1 MVRKININCNFNGVI
16 QKVPFYIGRPSSESH
31 PLGFQAKWL
40 SVNSGGKIPD
50 EFMNSV
56 ENIKKIADKNKVSFE
71 DLLCH
76 LIEEIEAEEKLKTE
90 SQKNDE
96 DQ

>member
-1 MVRKININCNFNGVI
+1 
-16 QKVPFYIGRPSSESH
+16 
-31 PLGFQAKWL
+31 
-40 SVNSGGKIPD
+40 
-50 EFMNSV
+50 MNSV

-90 SQKNDE
+90 SQKK
-96 DQ
+96 

>member
-1 MVRKININCNFNGVI
+1 VT
-16 QKVPFYIGRPSSESH
+16 FYIGLHYSESH